1 MEVDPQDLEDGA
13 SDDERVEPVER
24 RSEEVGHAQRV
35 HPNAHLED
43 ESAQEQELGVVCKR
57 SRGLTNGW
65 GVFLGGNFPGRN
77 AEVPLEAINLFS
89 SHLLSPSGYFC

>member
-24 RSEEVGHAQRV
+24 RTEEVGHAQRV

-43 ESAQEQELGVVCKR
+43 ESAQEQELCVVCKR
-57 SRGLTNGW
+57 SGRMTNGR
-65 GVFLGGNFPGRN
+65 GVFLRRNFSGRN
-77 AEVPLEAINLFS
+77 AVVSSEVINLFS
-89 SHLLSPSGYFC
+89 SHLLSPFFC